1 MAEYQVIT
9 QSIVNVMVTSTISSF
24 PVEKRFAKNLT
35 IGELKGKLELVT
47 GASASSMVLEVYNQ
61 DKEFVCAMTN
71 DNALLGSFPIDDGM
85 RIHVSDSQ
93 LKKGEFDDVSKVT
106 KFELSKEEYSKRTD
120 SVKAFLE
127 RNKLGKYN
135 KEEVEKKNEE
145 QRMKEAEEER
155 LALALEV
162 GKRCEVSITG
172 QPKRRGV
179 IQFIGKVHFQPG
191 WWIGIHYDEPMGK
204 NDGSVE
210 GKRYFTCPPKFGA
223 FLRPASVVMGDFPE
237 FFDEEMDEM

>member
-1 MAEYQVIT
+1 
-9 QSIVNVMVTSTISSF
+9 
-24 PVEKRFAKNLT
+24 
-35 IGELKGKLELVT
+35 
-47 GASASSMVLEVYNQ
+47 
-61 DKEFVCAMTN
+61 
-71 DNALLGSFPIDDGM
+71 
-85 RIHVSDSQ
+85 
-93 LKKGEFDDVSKVT
+93 
-106 KFELSKEEYSKRTD
+106 LSKDEYSKRTD
-120 SVKAFLE
+120 SVKSFLE

-145 QRMKEAEEER
+145 QRIKDTEEEKM
-155 LALALEV
+155 ALALEV

-179 IQFIGKVHFQPG
+179 IQFVGSVHFQSG

-223 FLRPASVVMGDFPE
+223 FLKPANVVMGDFPE
-237 FFDEEMDEM
+237 FFEEEMDEM

>member
-1 MAEYQVIT
+1 
-9 QSIVNVMVTSTISSF
+9 
-24 PVEKRFAKNLT
+24 
-35 IGELKGKLELVT
+35 
-47 GASASSMVLEVYNQ
+47 MVLEVYNQ
-61 DKEFVCAMTN
+61 DKELVCTITN

-85 RIHVSDSQ
+85 RLHVCDNQ
-93 LKKGEFDDVSKVT
+93 LKKGEYDDISKVT

-120 SVKAFLE
+120 SVKAFIE

-145 QRMKEAEEER
+145 QKLKENEEER
-155 LALALEV
+155 MALALEV

-179 IQFIGKVHFQPG
+179 IQFVGKVHFQSG
-191 WWIGIHYDEPMGK
+191 WWIGVHYDEPMGK

-223 FLRPASVVMGDFPE
+223 FLKPTNVVMGDFPE